1 MSFLNRALISLME
14 APWGTP
20 RTSYLD
26 GDGFEE
32 KHRECRNGK
41 MQNAKVK
48 PADRFGWV
56 SAERMAKKDD
66 ADGRFANA
74 YLVAIGTT
82 GVRAA
87 RGESEQNAKC
97 KMPKC
102 DLQKRENA
110 TAENALL
117 RAENGVGL
125 KSGNRA

>member
-48 PADRFGWV
+48 PAVKPADRFGWV

-87 RGESEQNAKC
+87 RGESEQNAECKKQNATSDSEKMRQL
-97 KMPKC
+97 KMPC
-102 DLQKRENA
+102 CEQKMEWD
-110 TAENALL
+110 
-117 RAENGVGL
+117 
-125 KSGNRA
+125 